1 MQEDR
6 PAVNGLR
13 MYEAELYR
21 LKGDLLARRSATRP
35 EAEACLR
42 HAIEVARRHGARSFE
57 LRAAVSLGSLWQAR
71 GRSRTAGP
79 LIAEIYQ
86 SFTEGFETQD
96 LREAAAR
103 LGVPTKRRP

>member
-1 MQEDR
+1 M
-6 PAVNGLR
+6 
-13 MYEAELYR
+13 
-21 LKGDLLARRSATRP
+21 
-35 EAEACLR
+35 
-42 HAIEVARRHGARSFE
+42 
-57 LRAAVSLGSLWQAR
+57 SLGSLWRAR